1 MAALSLKDRAADM
14 CTKLGLTSTGK
25 LKPDVDALC
34 EATELPFTQIK
45 ETVDALSSL
54 CDFATEVV
62 PKLCEDVGC
71 DATGKLV
78 DDVKTLCS
86 ETGVEQTKFPL
97 ALKELVES
105 MGVDVKP
112 AKMQNFLSIPMLA
125 VAEKKKKKKSKF
137 AQEKVIDVPCT
148 CNMGLDG
155 CKNCRADDHP
165 CVCEDVLCG
174 QVDQPLHYCKAKVH
188 RCLCRH
194 MLQSAIWSK
203 HPRHLS
209 GVSAE
214 IDYRTSTYVA
224 YNVNAW
230 AGLCRQHP
238 IDDDDVKSEPEKK
251 KSRTG

>member
-62 PKLCEDVGC
+62 PKLCGDVGVE
-71 DATGKLV
+71 ATGKLV

-125 VAEKKKKKKSKF
+125 EAEKKKTKPKKFQSP
-137 AQEKVIDVPCT
+137 KVIDVPCT
-148 CNMGLDG
+148 CDLGVEG
-155 CKNCRADDHP
+155 CRNCKADEHP
-165 CVCEDVLCG
+165 CVCSSVLINC
-174 QVDQPLHYCKAKVH
+174 VDQPVKLCKAEIH
-188 RCLCRH
+188 ECLCRFNFSGMWSTMPEGITTAMQPH
-194 MLQSAIWSK
+194 QPFAYVGWTTGSAVGI
-203 HPRHLS
+203 
-209 GVSAE
+209 
-214 IDYRTSTYVA
+214 
-224 YNVNAW
+224 
-230 AGLCRQHP
+230 CRQHIP
-238 IDDDDVKSEPEKK
+238 ESDEPKKK